1 MHLITYRKG
10 SSKPRVG
17 ALVGEAVLDLGALAA
32 DLARERG
39 TVRHGRGGFPKT
51 MLELIGRGPDGLGA
65 AREALAHGEA
75 LLKRDGVGALGERK
89 LGLPA
94 DKARLEAP
102 IPRPARN
109 VFCLGRNYKEHAAER
124 GAEAPTNPVYFTKAP
139 ECVLAPGGKIV
150 HHAVTQQL
158 DYEVELTVVIGTA
171 GRDIPREQALSHVF
185 GYTIV
190 NDVTARDLQK
200 LHGQWFKGKSL
211 DTFCPM
217 GPVLVTADEIP
228 DPQTLAIAMR
238 VNGET
243 RQSSHTS
250 KMIFP
255 VDECIAVLSQGFT
268 LLPGD
273 VIATARPRA
282 SAPRSASSSRPAIGS
297 RPRSRRSASSPTG
310 SSRPDQSAE
319 QILDGDCQIGEG
331 DGRDPLPALERH
343 HLLVR
348 VGRRHAVDVHT
359 VRHQI
364 QDPGLGDGG
373 ARVERHPHPAVYGQ
387 TRVCHLDEEQDV
399 GRHRVRRR
407 VKVRARTQQRHI
419 WLGLGV
425 LFRELDGVLDL
436 DNGAL
441 VQPRRPETVET
452 VHRAGVARADRLAHD
467 DLPGDQLD
475 RLVLGED
482 SGLADPVVL
491 V

>member
-1 MHLITYRKG
+1 MRLITYRKG

-17 ALVGEAVLDLGALAA
+17 ATVGEAVLDLGALAA

-51 MLELIGRGPDGLGA
+51 MLDLIARGPDGLA
-65 AREALAHGEA
+65 ALA
-75 LLKRDGVGALGERK
+75 ERK

-124 GAEAPTNPVYFTKAP
+124 GAEAPTHPVYFTKAP

-158 DYEVELTVVIGTA
+158 DYEVELTVVIGAA

-185 GYTIV
+185 GYTII

-228 DPQTLAIAMR
+228 DPQTLNITLR

-273 VIATARPRA
+273 VMATGTPEGVGAA
-282 SAPRSASSSRPAIGS
+282 LGKF
-297 RPRSRRSASSPTG
+297 
-310 SSRPDQSAE
+310 
-319 QILDGDCQIGEG
+319 LKKGD
-331 DGRDPLPALERH
+331 
-343 HLLVR
+343 
-348 VGRRHAVDVHT
+348 
-359 VRHQI
+359 
-364 QDPGLGDGG
+364 
-373 ARVERHPHPAVYGQ
+373 
-387 TRVCHLDEEQDV
+387 
-399 GRHRVRRR
+399 
-407 VKVRARTQQRHI
+407 K
-419 WLGLGV
+419 
-425 LFRELDGVLDL
+425 
-436 DNGAL
+436 
-441 VQPRRPETVET
+441 
-452 VHRAGVARADRLAHD
+452 
-467 DLPGDQLD
+467 
-475 RLVLGED
+475 
-482 SGLADPVVL
+482 
-491 V
+491 